1 MKPLPLVTRIIG
13 RRGKRNDIMKPEEK
27 YTVGINND
35 IIQSQSHAQQILC
48 SMVLPYW
55 SQILDAKVPKKV
67 VVGSVELLAKNN
79 EITTLYV
86 PSRSS
91 ASTTEAI
98 STSSFKTLS
107 IDSLLSSVNVSG
119 LLVLP
124 NQRIRPTIV
133 NNATKIKSK

>member
-1 MKPLPLVTRIIG
+1 
-13 RRGKRNDIMKPEEK
+13 MKPEEK

-35 IIQSQSHAQQILC
+35 IIQSQSLAQQILC
-48 SMVLPYW
+48 TMVLPYW
-55 SQILDAKVPKKV
+55 SQILDAKVSKKV

-133 NNATKIKSK
+133 NSATKIKSK

>member
-1 MKPLPLVTRIIG
+1 
-13 RRGKRNDIMKPEEK
+13 MKPEEK

-48 SMVLPYW
+48 TMVLPYW
-55 SQILDAKVPKKV
+55 SQIFDAKVPKKV

-133 NNATKIKSK
+133 NKATKIKSK